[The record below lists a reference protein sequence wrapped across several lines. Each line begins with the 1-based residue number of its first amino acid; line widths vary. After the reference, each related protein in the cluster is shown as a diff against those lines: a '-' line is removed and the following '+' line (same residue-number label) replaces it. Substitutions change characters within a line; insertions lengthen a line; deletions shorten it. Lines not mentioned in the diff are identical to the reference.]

1 MRSVHDFKPRIMGFL
16 CNWCSY
22 AGADLCGVSR
32 YQYPPSVRIIRVM
45 CSGRVDLEFILR
57 AFGRGMDG
65 VFVGGCWLGECHYV
79 TEGNY
84 DALSMM
90 HLGKKLLHEVGLNP
104 DRLRLEW
111 ISASQGNRFAEVM
124 TEFTN
129 ELKEIGPLGEGEGLN
144 GETLALKLEAIRKV
158 LPFVK
163 LVEREKLRVRF
174 ENKEQYAEYFNGPE
188 VTRLFKDLI
197 ADKLTI
203 GQILLL
209 LKERMLTTSEIAAQ
223 LGINSSNVAKF
234 LTETARQRLIRFD
247 QTEKRY
253 ALA

>member
-1 MRSVHDFKPRIMGFL
+1 MSAAHDFKPRTMGFL

-45 CSGRVDLEFILR
+45 CSGRVDLEFVLR
-57 AFGRGMDG
+57 SFINGMDG

-90 HLGKKLLHEVGLNP
+90 HLGKKLLQEVGLNP
-104 DRLRLEW
+104 GRLRLEW

-124 TEFTN
+124 TEFHG
-129 ELKEIGPLGEGEGLN
+129 ELKELGPLGAGEGMDA
-144 GETLALKLEAIRKV
+144 ETLKLKLEAIRKI

-174 ENKEQYAEYFNGPE
+174 ENKEKYAEYFASDELNH
-188 VTRLFKDLI
+188 LFNELI

-203 GQILLL
+203 SQILLL
-209 LKERMLTTSEIAAQ
+209 LQKRPLSTSEIAET
-223 LGINSSNVAKF
+223 LGMESSAVAKHMNSSS
-234 LTETARQRLIRFD
+234 RQRLVRFD
-247 QTEKRY
+247 LNEKRF
-253 ALA
+253 AIA